1 MAIKKFN
8 NGNVHLTIK
17 EDVRNG
23 YYQVGNGY
31 KNDMRELEK
40 FIHNEMNMNDLYINQ
55 INGYLYII
63 DYNTSLAYNLPC
75 GQLDLFLE
83 RLGKGE
89 KFIIKS
95 LGKRISKSLLQD
107 LENEY

>member
-1 MAIKKFN
+1 MSIKKFN

-17 EDVRNG
+17 EDVRSG

-31 KNDMRELEK
+31 KNDMKELEK
-40 FIHNEMNMNDLYINQ
+40 FIHNEMYINDLYINQ

-75 GQLDLFLE
+75 GQIDLFLE

-89 KFIIKS
+89 KFILES